1 MSKTMYVNIK
11 FGSIVIPFSLKK
23 KIHITSLKILI
34 FRFVEF
40 QYKDSILP
48 LIFPVLQVN
57 KIIRCLLIQH
67 KLKYTEFV
75 RRHSINVL

>member
-1 MSKTMYVNIK
+1 M
-11 FGSIVIPFSLKK
+11 
-23 KIHITSLKILI
+23 
-34 FRFVEF
+34 FVEF

-57 KIIRCLLIQH
+57 KIIRSLLIQH

-75 RRHSINVL
+75 RRYSINVL